1 LAVGTPAWQGA
12 RTGRGVLAREG
23 GEEAVAVHALA
34 VDRHTA
40 LARVIAVTNDKG
52 GVGKTSIVANLGG
65 QLAAAGYR
73 VLLVDLNRQANLAD
87 DLGTRG
93 TSVDDQGEGL
103 LAGIVL
109 EGRHPLPVA
118 ANVRPNLDL
127 VCGGTRLEALT
138 PLMVSKTMG
147 SPASHGQSSPF
158 LALADVLAPVAEHYD
173 VILIDC
179 PPENFILTDLAL
191 GAARWVIMPTKTDVG
206 GLVGMTL
213 VAERFAKARQIN
225 PALGLL
231 GAVLFATG
239 TKSTAI
245 HAAARAAISEA
256 FGGQSPL
263 FTTVVRH
270 AERTAQDARRLGKLA
285 HELEAEA
292 AQQPAWWVR
301 LRNRSEPRAPQLS
314 ATAASVAADYRELA
328 YEVLTVLR
336 SMEQAGAG
344 LGTVGERA

>member
-1 LAVGTPAWQGA
+1 VG
-12 RTGRGVLAREG
+12 EK
-23 GEEAVAVHALA
+23 AVAMHALA
-34 VDRHTA
+34 VDRQTA

-103 LAGIVL
+103 LTGIVL

-118 ANVRPNLDL
+118 FGVRPNLDL

-138 PLMVSKTMG
+138 PLMVSKTMSSSSG
-147 SPASHGQSSPF
+147 SNSQSPF

-191 GAARWVIMPTKTDVG
+191 GAARWVIMPTKTDIG

-213 VAERFAKARQIN
+213 VAERFAKAQQIN
-225 PALGLL
+225 PSLGLL

-239 TKSTAI
+239 TKATAI
-245 HAAARAAISEA
+245 HASARAAINGA

-292 AQQPAWWVR
+292 AQQPAWWVT
-301 LRNRSEPRAPQLS
+301 LRNHGEPQAPRLS

-328 YEVLTVLR
+328 YEVLNVLR
-336 SMEQAGAG
+336 SMEQNGAA
-344 LGTVGERA
+344 LGTAGE

>member
-1 LAVGTPAWQGA
+1 MAKHA
-12 RTGRGVLAREG
+12 GV
-23 GEEAVAVHALA
+23 
-34 VDRHTA
+34 VDRQTA

-103 LAGIVL
+103 LTGIVL
-109 EGRHPLPVA
+109 EGRQPLPVA
-118 ANVRPNLDL
+118 FGVRPNLDL

-147 SPASHGQSSPF
+147 SSGSNGQSPF

-191 GAARWVIMPTKTDVG
+191 GAARWVIMPTKTDIG

-213 VAERFAKARQIN
+213 VAERFAKAQQIN
-225 PALGLL
+225 PSLGLL

-239 TKSTAI
+239 TKATAI

-292 AQQPAWWVR
+292 AQQPAWWVA
-301 LRNRSEPRAPQLS
+301 LRDHGEPQAPRLS

-328 YEVLTVLR
+328 YEVLNVLR
-336 SMEQAGAG
+336 SMEQSGAA
-344 LGTVGERA
+344 LGTAGERV

>member
-1 LAVGTPAWQGA
+1 M
-12 RTGRGVLAREG
+12 
-23 GEEAVAVHALA
+23 HALT
-34 VDRHTA
+34 VDRQTA

-65 QLAAAGYR
+65 QLAAADYR

-103 LAGIVL
+103 LTGIVL
-109 EGRHPLPVA
+109 EGRQPLPVA
-118 ANVRPNLDL
+118 FGVRPNLDL

-147 SPASHGQSSPF
+147 ASGGSNGQSPF
-158 LALADVLAPVAEHYD
+158 LALADVLVPVAEHYD

-191 GAARWVIMPTKTDVG
+191 GAARWVIMPTKTDIG

-225 PALGLL
+225 PSLGLL

-239 TKSTAI
+239 TKATAI

-263 FTTVVRH
+263 FTTAVRH

-292 AQQPAWWVR
+292 AQQPAWWVA
-301 LRNRSEPRAPQLS
+301 LRNHGKPQAPRLS

-328 YEVLTVLR
+328 YEVLNVLR
-336 SMEQAGAG
+336 SMEEGGATLETTRG
-344 LGTVGERA
+344 RG